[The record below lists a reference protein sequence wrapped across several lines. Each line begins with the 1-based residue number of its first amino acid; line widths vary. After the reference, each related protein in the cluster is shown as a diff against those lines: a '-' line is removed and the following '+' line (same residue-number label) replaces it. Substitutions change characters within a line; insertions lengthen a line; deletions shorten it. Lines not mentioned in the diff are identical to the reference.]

1 MREQDY
7 RNIGIRIHN
16 LRKLCGLSQA
26 ALAERAELSTPYIS
40 HIERGMKLLSLPA
53 LLRIAEVLDIP
64 PGTLLND
71 PKTPGNS
78 HLEFAFLL
86 DACSPVERQVI
97 YDLVLA
103 AKESM
108 VRHFKIS

>member
-40 HIERGMKLLSLPA
+40 HI
-53 LLRIAEVLDIP
+53 
-64 PGTLLND
+64 
-71 PKTPGNS
+71 
-78 HLEFAFLL
+78 
-86 DACSPVERQVI
+86 
-97 YDLVLA
+97 
-103 AKESM
+103 
-108 VRHFKIS
+108 